1 MIRLFRVALALP
13 IVLLATVSAAQGR
26 VNLESNWRD
35 REITI
40 DGAMADWQGVMT
52 EIREGVLVGVLND
65 EHFLYLCVQSKDFDT
80 SRRALA
86 MGLMLHLDPKGGK
99 EIVIQYPIGIQAM
112 SPLEPGGTPDREQ
125 LRRQMEEGLDELIIL
140 GGDSPRLAADS
151 GLGIELRAS
160 GTNGEFVYELKIAL
174 RESEAHPYA
183 VGAELGA
190 KISLE
195 LEAIEPDREAMRA
208 RMGGGGG
215 MGGGGR
221 GGMGGGGMGG
231 GGGRGGQRPDMPEP
245 LNVRAKVRLASAPA
259 E

>member
-1 MIRLFRVALALP
+1 MIGLFRVTLALP
-13 IVLLATVSAAQGR
+13 IVLLAAVSAAQGK

-40 DGAMADWQGVMT
+40 DGAMVDWQGVMT
-52 EIREGVLVGVLND
+52 EIREGILVGVLND
-65 EHFLYLCVQSKDFDT
+65 EHFLYICVQSKDFGT
-80 SRRALA
+80 SRRA
-86 MGLMLHLDPKGGK
+86 MVTGLMLHLDPKGGK

-112 SPLEPGGTPDREQ
+112 SPLEPGGTPDREK
-125 LRRQMEEGLDELIIL
+125 LRRQIEEGLDELIIL

-160 GTNGEFVYELKIAL
+160 GTNDEFVYELKIAL
-174 RESEAHPYA
+174 WESEAHPYA

-190 KISLE
+190 TVSLE

-208 RMGGGGG
+208 RMGGGRGGGG

-221 GGMGGGGMGG
+221 GG
-231 GGGRGGQRPDMPEP
+231 QRPEMPEP
-245 LNVRAKVRLASAPA
+245 LNVRAKVRLASAPVGPPEMDA
-259 E
+259 PE